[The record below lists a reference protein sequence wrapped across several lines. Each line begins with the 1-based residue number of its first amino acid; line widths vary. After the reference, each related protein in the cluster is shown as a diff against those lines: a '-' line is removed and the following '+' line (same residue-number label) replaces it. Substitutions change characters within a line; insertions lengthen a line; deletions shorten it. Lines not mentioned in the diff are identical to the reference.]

1 MINPADLQIWKLIPQ
16 REPMIMIDSLV
27 MCTDTICE
35 TSFEILVTNI
45 FVKDG
50 LFREPGLIENIAQTA
65 AAKIGYKSLVENVP
79 TPIGFIGS
87 VNNLRVYSLPAVHS
101 ILTTSVEVTYA
112 IMDASIIKATI
123 HSTGELIAKCEMKIF
138 IQKS

>member
-1 MINPADLQIWKLIPQ
+1 MINPQDLQIWKLIPQ

-27 MCTDTICE
+27 MFTDTICE
-35 TSFEILVTNI
+35 TSFEILESNI

-79 TPIGFIGS
+79 TPVGFIGS

-112 IMDASIIKATI
+112 IMDASIIKGTI
-123 HSTGELIAKCEMKIF
+123 HSSGELIAECEMKIF
-138 IQKS
+138 LQKS